1 MIFHPDKTNAL
12 KLYNRSI
19 AVSPSNAVDLPI
31 AYANKSAVLLEM
43 KDYEACVGNIN
54 LALKHP
60 LCPIWLVSA
69 LFERKIKCLL
79 IMGVWNETT
88 EKVTVLTD
96 YCEVGKVSFRKMCII
111 FFYRNCSKALNGYL
125 FQM

>member
-1 MIFHPDKTNAL
+1 M

-19 AVSPSNAVDLPI
+19 AVSPSNAIDLPI

-43 KDYEACVGNIN
+43 KEYEACVGNIN

-69 LFERKIKCLL
+69 LLERKIKCLL
-79 IMGVWNETT
+79 IMGQWNDNT
-88 EKVTVLTD
+88 EKVKYKFVLVFV
-96 YCEVGKVSFRKMCII
+96 EVPTIS
-111 FFYRNCSKALNGYL
+111 
-125 FQM
+125 